1 MEEFA
6 DLLDIALINLQEA
19 GQNQELGDG
28 YLYTK
33 LQRKLHQSMLARY
46 HRWVFETNTAESVV
60 TLRKWIL
67 QESEFQTNA
76 SETVH
81 GLTGKIGSD
90 ALTYSPFRRSKNQ
103 GAYFGEVKDSR
114 SMSNSSCQVC
124 GSQHRIW
131 NCPEFCQKTVHERW
145 DVAKRFQLCF
155 RCLGDRHSG
164 KSCQRSR
171 PCGLNGCRELHHKLL
186 HNQSTYRSASTEPKS
201 GFLSSTEP
209 KLVDE
214 TRDGHQDLDS
224 TSPDLDTSV
233 TEGNEQNHQTTMM
246 TQNEYRPDFVA
257 LRTVPVVLRNGTRTL
272 KVNTLLDDASTK
284 TYLNADVAAELGL
297 QGQTEKV
304 TVNVLNDQVETLET
318 KPVNFKL
325 ESLDGNVSMNVSA

>member
-1 MEEFA
+1 M
-6 DLLDIALINLQEA
+6 
-19 GQNQELGDG
+19 
-28 YLYTK
+28 
-33 LQRKLHQSMLARY
+33 
-46 HRWVFETNTAESVV
+46 V

-67 QESEFQTNA
+67 HESEFQTIA

-90 ALTYSPFRRSKNQ
+90 APTYSPLRRSKNQ

-114 SMSNSSCQVC
+114 SMSNSPCQVC
-124 GSQHRIW
+124 GSQHWIL
-131 NCPEFCQKTVHERW
+131 NCPEFYQKTVHERW

-155 RCLGDRHSG
+155 RCLGERHSG

-171 PCGLNGCRELHHKLL
+171 PCSLNGCRELHYKLL
-186 HNQSTYRSASTEPKS
+186 HNQSTYRSDFTEPKS
-201 GFLSSTEP
+201 GFLSSIEP

-224 TSPDLDTSV
+224 TSPDLDTSGM
-233 TEGNEQNHQTTMM
+233 EGNEQNHQTTMM

-272 KVNTLLDDASTK
+272 KVNALLDDASTK
-284 TYLNADVAAELGL
+284 AYLNADVAAELGL

-304 TVNVLNDQVETLET
+304 TVNVLNDQVET

-325 ESLDGNVSMNVSA
+325 ESLDGNVSMNVSAYTANKVTGNLTVVD

>member
-1 MEEFA
+1 MGGKRRQIAIYLEDLEQFRQIRPGNAKDLEVSA

-28 YLYTK
+28 SLYTK

-46 HRWVFETNTAESVV
+46 HRYVFETNTAESVV
-60 TLRKWIL
+60 TLRKWVL
-67 QESEFQTNA
+67 QEISNYCIRNSSRIDWQN
-76 SETVH
+76 H
-81 GLTGKIGSD
+81 R
-90 ALTYSPFRRSKNQ
+90 TYSPFRRSKNQ

-114 SMSNSSCQVC
+114 SMSNSSIQVC
-124 GSQHRIW
+124 GSQHRLW
-131 NCPEFCQKTVHERW
+131 NCPELCQKTVHERW
-145 DVAKRFQLCF
+145 DVAKRFHLCF
-155 RCLGDRHSG
+155 RCLGDSHSG

-171 PCGLNGCRELHHKLL
+171 PCGLSGCRELHHKLL
-186 HNQSTYRSASTEPKS
+186 HNQSTYRSDFIEPKS

-214 TRDGHQDLDS
+214 TRDRHQDLDS
-224 TSPDLDTSV
+224 TSPDLDTYG

-246 TQNEYRPDFVA
+246 AQNEYRPGFVA

-272 KVNTLLDDASTK
+272 KVNALLDDSSTK

-297 QGQTEKV
+297 QGQTE
-304 TVNVLNDQVETLET
+304 
-318 KPVNFKL
+318 
-325 ESLDGNVSMNVSA
+325 